1 MEKEK
6 KTEVTV
12 LKVKFGSYK
21 SVGIGRIPRLL
32 CSGGKELQHINLQ
45 KKKPNQNKKSQNL
58 QLSCICKAL
67 IFTEGEHSA
76 FGCAR
81 LHLSSSH
88 YSHYPQTLQWDNV

>member
-12 LKVKFGSYK
+12 LKFKFGSHK
-21 SVGIGRIPRLL
+21 SISIGSIPRLL
-32 CSGGKELQHINLQ
+32 CSGGKELQHINLRS
-45 KKKPNQNKKSQNL
+45 KKPNQNKKSQNL
-58 QLSCICKAL
+58 QLSGICKML

-81 LHLSSSH
+81 IHLSSSH
-88 YSHYPQTLQWDNV
+88 